1 MGKAVRVFLGGFL
14 KFLLYYH
21 KLTML
26 KKQLEEL
33 LNSAKNRA
41 ICSLNVIRD
50 DVDSI
55 FLGFSDYY
63 DIRFVYNKNS
73 LRGVYYISPDS
84 AIFYTYGNNVDQLPA
99 VKKLKSFV
107 KEQFNPKETGDL
119 RAFDNSSFK
128 ELVKEKF
135 IEHGVKNL
143 FLKTLLAGS
152 CDIIGI
158 QTESNNLVFGLQY
171 FERIRIAAS
180 IGEGTRMK
188 RYEI

>member
-14 KFLLYYH
+14 NFLLYYVR
-21 KLTML
+21 LTML

-41 ICSLNVIRD
+41 ICSLNVMRD

-55 FLGFSDYY
+55 ALGFSDYC
-63 DIRFVYNKNS
+63 DIKFVYNKNA

-84 AIFYTYGNNVDQLPA
+84 ATFYTYGENVDQLPA

-107 KEQFNPKETGDL
+107 KEQFNVQETGDL
-119 RAFDNSSFK
+119 QAFDNASFR

-135 IEHGVKNL
+135 IERGVKNL
-143 FLKTLLAGS
+143 FLKTLLAGN
-152 CDIIGI
+152 CDIIGL
-158 QTESNNLVFGLQY
+158 QTENNNLVFGLQY
-171 FERIRIAAS
+171 FERIRIAGS
-180 IGEGTRMK
+180 IGKGTKMK

>member
-14 KFLLYYH
+14 NFLLYY
-21 KLTML
+21 LRLNMI

-41 ICSLNVIRD
+41 ICSLNVTRD

-55 FLGFSDYY
+55 FFGFSDYY
-63 DIRFVYNKNS
+63 DIRFIYNKNS
-73 LRGVYYISPDS
+73 LRGIYYISPDS
-84 AIFYTYGNNVDQLPA
+84 ATFYTYGNNVDQLPA

-107 KEQFNPKETGDL
+107 KEQFSVQETDDL
-119 RAFDNSSFK
+119 RAFDNSSFRN
-128 ELVKEKF
+128 LVKEKF

-152 CDIIGI
+152 CDIIGL

-180 IGEGTRMK
+180 IGTGTRMK